1 MLLLFSFFGIL
12 FSISDIRF
20 GKRLILLRNRAAY
33 RRKKI
38 NGIFRENS
46 IREVGTNDDEIG
58 RFPIRYRI
66 VRNFIC
72 SKNEALYNFLNLC
85 VNISVRLYLCV
96 NRMGISGYFK
106 RKLIELLGRIMKN
119 SRDASDEIG
128 RFLIGSFEINL

>member
-46 IREVGTNDDEIG
+46 IREIGTNDDEIG

-72 SKNEALYNFLNLC
+72 SKNEALYNFFE
-85 VNISVRLYLCV
+85 SLYKHICKTIFMRV
-96 NRMGISGYFK
+96 DISGYFK
-106 RKLIELLGRIMKN
+106 KLIELLGRIMKN

-128 RFLIGSFEINL
+128 RNF

>member
-66 VRNFIC
+66 VRNFIY
-72 SKNEALYNFLNLC
+72 SKLYIIF
-85 VNISVRLYLCV
+85 
-96 NRMGISGYFK
+96 
-106 RKLIELLGRIMKN
+106 
-119 SRDASDEIG
+119 
-128 RFLIGSFEINL
+128 

>member
-1 MLLLFSFFGIL
+1 M
-12 FSISDIRF
+12 
-20 GKRLILLRNRAAY
+20 LRNRAAY

-72 SKNEALYNFLNLC
+72 SKNEALYNFFESLC
-85 VNISVRLYLCV
+85 KHICKTISMRV
-96 NRMGISGYFK
+96 GISDYFK

-128 RFLIGSFEINL
+128 RFLIGCWIVRN